1 MIKPVQIQRFSH
13 RLRWFPFLA
22 KLITYFIRIVFGCY
36 LPYQLNLGKKFVV
49 GYGGIGIV
57 IHERAII
64 GEDVHLDQ
72 NVTIGGTTK
81 KYEVPKIGNHVYIG
95 AGAVVLGPITIG
107 DNVVIGANSV
117 VVNNIP
123 SNSLVV
129 GAPAKI
135 IKKGITKEQYV

>member
-13 RLRWFPFLA
+13 RLRWFPLLA

-36 LPYQLNLGKKFVV
+36 LPYQLRLGKKFVI

-81 KYEVPKIGNHVYIG
+81 KYVVPKIGNHVYIG
-95 AGAVVLGPITIG
+95 AGAVVLGPITIE

>member
-1 MIKPVQIQRFSH
+1 
-13 RLRWFPFLA
+13 
-22 KLITYFIRIVFGCY
+22 
-36 LPYQLNLGKKFVV
+36 
-49 GYGGIGIV
+49 
-57 IHERAII
+57 
-64 GEDVHLDQ
+64 
-72 NVTIGGTTK
+72 
-81 KYEVPKIGNHVYIG
+81 VPKIGNHVYIG